1 MAFLRFCHSRAR
13 TVPVWISGRTRNSLA
28 LFCVVLPAQW
38 SSLGKLGT
46 MYRVFEALDEMVQT
60 VEQAYGVPMTAN
72 CMVPR
77 NDMLALLDDL
87 RNALPVELDDAQD
100 VLDQR
105 EEIIRGAE
113 DKAADIV
120 EDADREANDLVTTA
134 RHDADVMVSD
144 AENRAHATVSKA
156 QDDAGRMV
164 DDARREADALV
175 DRATAESERLEKQAR
190 DSYDRA
196 VQEGLAE
203 QQRLVSESEVVRRA
217 NEEAHRVVDAAHTDS
232 NRLRMECDTYVDG
245 KLAEFEESLSATL
258 RTISRDRAAIRR
270 GAGASGAREE
280 I

>member
-1 MAFLRFCHSRAR
+1 
-13 TVPVWISGRTRNSLA
+13 
-28 LFCVVLPAQW
+28 
-38 SSLGKLGT
+38 

-60 VEQAYGVPMTAN
+60 VEQAYSVPMTSN

-77 NDMLALLDDL
+77 LDMLALLDDL

-105 EEIIRGAE
+105 DEIIRSAE

-120 EDADREANDLVTTA
+120 ADADAQANDLVGSA
-134 RHDADVMVSD
+134 RQDAEVMVSD
-144 AENRAHATVSKA
+144 AENRAHATVAKA
-156 QDDAGRMV
+156 QDDASRIVG
-164 DDARREADALV
+164 DARREADSLV
-175 DRATAESERLEKQAR
+175 ERATSEAERLDKQAR

-203 QQRLVSESEVVRRA
+203 QQRLISESEVVRRA
-217 NEEAHRVVDAAHTDS
+217 NEEAHRVVDAAHADS

-245 KLAEFEESLSATL
+245 KLADFEESLSATL

-270 GAGASGAREE
+270 GAGASGAREDV
-280 I
+280 